1 MNSDTRE
8 LISLIEDYLYKLDE
22 EMEHGCYGAPVSVPY
37 QYEDEDDYYGEH
49 ERITY
54 SVVESR
60 NKLEDKIKELRN
72 K

>member
-22 EMEHGCYGAPVSVPY
+22 EMEHGCYGVPDCVPY

-54 SVVESR
+54 LVIS
-60 NKLEDKIKELRN
+60 
-72 K
+72 

>member
-8 LISLIEDYLYKLDE
+8 LISLIEDYLHKLDE
-22 EMEHGCYGAPVSVPY
+22 ETTHGCYGAPDDVPE

-49 ERITY
+49 AMLISSAFEA
-54 SVVESR
+54 R
-60 NKLEDKIKELRN
+60 NKLEDKIKEICN